1 MDWGFDT
8 LFALLG
14 LLLVLEGLLPAIS
27 PEKWRCLLEKFLTF
41 SDSGVRTMGVSSM
54 VLGAIII
61 TLTHSWD
68 LLSSVDSSYL
78 ASIF

>member
-54 VLGAIII
+54 GFRSYYNNPNTQLGFAIF
-61 TLTHSWD
+61 D
-68 LLSSVDSSYL
+68 
-78 ASIF
+78 